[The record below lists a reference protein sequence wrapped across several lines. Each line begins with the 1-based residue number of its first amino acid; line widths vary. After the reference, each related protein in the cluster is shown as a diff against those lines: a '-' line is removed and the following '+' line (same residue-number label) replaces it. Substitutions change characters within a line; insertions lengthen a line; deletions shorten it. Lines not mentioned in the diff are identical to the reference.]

1 MKATNKRH
9 KRPIVRA
16 ISVGG
21 LDRAL
26 VAQLRADAKANHRSL
41 AGHIRALL
49 ENAIN
54 ADGDIGKEAA

>member
-1 MKATNKRH
+1 MKATNKRQ
-9 KRPIVRA
+9 KLSKCRA

-21 LDRAL
+21 LDL
-26 VAQLRADAKANHRSL
+26 QLIEQLRADARAHHRSL

-54 ADGDIGKEAA
+54 TEAAQ